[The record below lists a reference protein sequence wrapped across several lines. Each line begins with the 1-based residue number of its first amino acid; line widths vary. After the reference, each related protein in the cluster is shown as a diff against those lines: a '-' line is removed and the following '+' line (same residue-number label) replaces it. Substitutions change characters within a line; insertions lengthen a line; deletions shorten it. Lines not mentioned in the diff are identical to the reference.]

1 MLNAPI
7 VFPHPQ
13 YGSSISGQNNL
24 PFQLSS
30 VMRKPFFWASDQVR
44 HNQGC
49 TATEAGLKVPFRKER
64 ECTYYAA
71 KPKAMIS
78 CGITGQLICAFIFVY
93 TYTKSRFSHKM
104 AHLEVVRILITMC
117 NIIFEDWK
125 FRQKSYFVELST
137 MSMDKIKSVML
148 RRTCWLDCIFI

>member
-49 TATEAGLKVPFRKER
+49 TATEAGLKVPFRKKR

-93 TYTKSRFSHKM
+93 TYTKRRFSHKVGGRTGLM
-104 AHLEVVRILITMC
+104 VRASDSRSGDPGSILG
-117 NIIFEDWK
+117 
-125 FRQKSYFVELST
+125 RVGVFVSLS
-137 MSMDKIKSVML
+137 K
-148 RRTCWLDCIFI
+148 RH